1 LDIKINDTSASERE
15 LEVTLSYDEIKNE
28 IETEVKKQIRSIQI
42 PGFRKGKVPL
52 PMIKKMY
59 GDALEYDASEKVAN
73 TRFWKAAEEKELK
86 PIGRPTMTDIKFVPN
101 ESLSFKVS
109 FEIIP
114 ELDVKNY
121 TGNRIEIPDFTVA
134 DKDID
139 MEVKHLLRQYE
150 TTEPAEE
157 ITDDKSIVFTA
168 ELQRMNENGEP
179 FENSVPETI
188 DVDLSNEKIHPDII
202 SNTKGK
208 KAGDSFDFSFE
219 DKRNIKREDSTEEV
233 VIEKYIYQGKILE
246 VKKRVYPELNE
257 ELVKKISKDKF
268 STEDELRNHIKQ
280 DIQNYYDNQLENFA
294 KERLIKTVIENNDF
308 TPPASLVASYVEDM
322 IKREEEHGK
331 KHKHKINK
339 EELKERFH
347 PTAVYSVKWF
357 LLRDQIIKKENIS
370 LTDEDIMKAAEKE
383 APRFGLAPEN
393 LVEFYKKG
401 EYNDQLLEEKLFS
414 FLKEKNDLVKI
425 DPKDLANKKSEENL

>member
-219 DKRNIKREDSTEEV
+219 DKRNIKREDNTEEE